1 MRTLILLLMPLLG
14 SAFADSLGAQKPTVA
29 IIGTGSMAS
38 AMGPNVARAGYPVV
52 YGSRDPSRPE
62 ARALVERTGFGS
74 RVLDQEAAAQQG
86 EIIVLAV
93 PWEAMEEVIESLG
106 DVGGKVLLDF
116 SGADR
121 PAEDGYM
128 ESSVETST
136 SEVIQGWAPDGLV
149 VKTLVPSVYLMEEPD
164 LLGTPPTVMMASNS
178 RFAKEAAGR
187 LFYDIGLDPWDAG
200 PLRNARALA
209 AFGRLFW
216 VPLLQGREQGI
227 EIRLMRS
234 SYWPC
239 TWDAQAAFGRPSD
252 ADDLAELPG
261 QGAPLPCETFR
272 GR

>member
-1 MRTLILLLMPLLG
+1 MRTIILLLMPLLS
-14 SAFADSLGAQKPTVA
+14 SAVPALATAQRPTVA
-29 IIGTGSMAS
+29 IIGTGTMAS
-38 AMGPNVARAGYPVV
+38 AMGPNVARAGYAVV
-52 YGSRDPSRPE
+52 YGSRDPGRPE
-62 ARALVERTGFGS
+62 ARALVERTGHGA
-74 RVLDQEAAAQQG
+74 RVLGQEAAAQEG

-93 PWEAMEEVIESLG
+93 PWEAMEEVIAGLG
-106 DVGGKVLLDF
+106 DVAGKVLLDF

-128 ESSVETST
+128 ESSVATST
-136 SEVIQGWAPDGLV
+136 SELIQDWAPDGLV
-149 VKTLVPSVYLMEEPD
+149 VKTLVPSAYLMDDPD
-164 LLGTPPTVMMASNS
+164 ILGTPPTVMMASDS
-178 RFAKEAAGR
+178 RYAKEAAGR

-200 PLRNARALA
+200 PLRNARALD

-216 VPLLQGREQGI
+216 VPLLQGRDQGI

-239 TWDAQAAFGRPSD
+239 NWDVQAAFGRPSD

-261 QGAPLPCETFR
+261 QGEPLPCETFR